1 MDGVDVFKLFASD
14 FGTVS
19 VFAGERMINM
29 MMMMMMM
36 MMIQDDDEKKMCRLK
51 NCFFF
56 VFPFFPS
63 KQKSSSKLKSKSN
76 ANFFFG
82 IIRIR

>member
-29 MMMMMMM
+29 MMMMMM
-36 MMIQDDDEKKMCRLK
+36 IQDDDEKMMCRQFFFFLFSSCRLK
-51 NCFFF
+51 HCQ
-56 VFPFFPS
+56 S
-63 KQKSSSKLKSKSN
+63 
-76 ANFFFG
+76 
-82 IIRIR
+82 